1 MNKSEKEYDDIPG
14 TIVFD
19 GGRLRQGYHF
29 NMFCCSLINPK
40 NRDAFLADQEGYLSK
55 YKMSEA
61 QRQAVLKRDWKAMLE
76 LGGNIFYMNRIG
88 FCDRVPAGELQA
100 AMTGMT
106 REDYRQMLADG
117 GRPIEGN
124 RSKKENLRG

>member
-1 MNKSEKEYDDIPG
+1 MNKTEKPYDDIPG

-19 GGRLRQGYHF
+19 GARSRQGYHF
-29 NMFCCSLINPK
+29 NMFFSSLTKPE
-40 NRDAFLADQEGYLSK
+40 NRKAFQADEAAYLTK
-55 YKMSEA
+55 FRISEA

-76 LGGNIFYMNRIG
+76 LGGNIFYINRLS
-88 FCDRVPAGELQA
+88 FSDKLPPGELQA

-106 REDYRQMLADG
+106 REDYRQMLLDG

-124 RSKKENLRG
+124 RSKKENSRG